1 MPHTLPSSIP
11 APPAPP
17 VPAPPPTAPNRAL
30 RRWLGRELAHLRPEI
45 AASAAACDAARYRK
59 HFDAYAHACLLLFHG
74 LSSGPSLRQSY
85 ATVADCP
92 QWAALSGL
100 ATDQEGELAVS
111 FSHFAASNT
120 SRPPAFLGGLI
131 PALVARVRR
140 CGRARPAAVPPD
152 GRILDGA
159 FLRVSLRLAP
169 WLDLAARTKRPG
181 MVAQTLYTPALDLP
195 DHVVLTDAHTP
206 DVRGLDQALRDDP
219 AQLAALRDQTLI
231 MDLGYYSHTRLAR
244 LLDAAVHV
252 VTRLH
257 PQAALHVEEEV
268 PVQQP
273 LPGLA
278 PHDGAG
284 GRIVVDHDQRV
295 TVGSPHNHKSTVVP
309 GLRLVTATVAPT
321 RDAARHGAQ
330 PIVYR
335 ILTDRH
341 DLDAAEVVQLYLWRW
356 QIEQFFRWLKTYVH
370 LPRLLGYARPAV
382 ELTVWLAVIVHLLTR
397 LAAHARS
404 LGRRSPAL
412 LRQCLVAALL
422 LDAADLAAAA
432 PPPAVQLALP
442 LLPAPP

>member
-1 MPHTLPSSIP
+1 MRL
-11 APPAPP
+11 
-17 VPAPPPTAPNRAL
+17 
-30 RRWLGRELAHLRPEI
+30 
-45 AASAAACDAARYRK
+45 
-59 HFDAYAHACLLLFHG
+59 
-74 LSSGPSLRQSY
+74 
-85 ATVADCP
+85 
-92 QWAALSGL
+92 
-100 ATDQEGELAVS
+100 
-111 FSHFAASNT
+111 
-120 SRPPAFLGGLI
+120 
-131 PALVARVRR
+131 
-140 CGRARPAAVPPD
+140 
-152 GRILDGA
+152 LDGT

-169 WLDLAARTKRPG
+169 WLDLAAHTKRPG
-181 MVAQTLYTPALDLP
+181 MVAQPLYTPALDLP
-195 DHVVLTDAHTP
+195 EHVVLTDAHTP
-206 DVRGLDQALRDDP
+206 DVRGLDQALLDDP

-244 LLDAAVHV
+244 LLEADVHV

-257 PQAALHVEEEV
+257 PQAALHVEEDL

-278 PHDGAG
+278 ATDGAG
-284 GRIVVDHDQRV
+284 GRIVVDRDQRV

-330 PIVYR
+330 PVVYR

-341 DLDAAEVVQLYLWRW
+341 DLAAAEVVQLYLWRW
-356 QIEQFFRWLKTYVH
+356 QIEQFFRWLKSYVH

-397 LAAHARS
+397 LAAHARG

-422 LDAADLAAAA
+422 LDAADVAAAA
-432 PPPAVQLALP
+432 PPTAVQLALP
-442 LLPAPP
+442 VPPAPP